1 MEFRDTEG
9 RTEQVKF
16 AMLARSSNTRLLG
29 SGNDT
34 VRVTVPDSI
43 WMPGDTLVAIQK
55 VERDSSVGTGAA
67 RYVVVQADGTNGFRP
82 IPVLVNDSIGINR
95 FLVACNGGQTASG
108 TRPTADAMTC
118 NPLAIN
124 TRGTLP
130 LTQGGATGGWHRW
143 SRVGSSSS
151 SSLEHS
157 IRARSCSSSPRR
169 SHQGDGEPVGPWQG
183 ERGAQ
188 SIPRTVRCRPAY
200 RSNTDG
206 THLLHGRAEEGILR
220 VYSVSGQ
227 CLQELTWKKSD
238 LLYTGNNAPTGDL
251 PFNLRTREGL
261 DMASGLYLFVLTATG
276 TSGNGLTQS
285 GKFVI
290 IR

>member
-1 MEFRDTEG
+1 
-9 RTEQVKF
+9 
-16 AMLARSSNTRLLG
+16 
-29 SGNDT
+29 
-34 VRVTVPDSI
+34 VPDSI

-55 VERDSSVGTGAA
+55 VGRDSSVGTGAA

-82 IPVLVNDSIGINR
+82 FPVLVNDSIGINR

-130 LTQGGATGGWHRW
+130 LTQGGATGGWAPVEPGWLQLFELARTFD
-143 SRVGSSSS
+143 SRSVVQLVATPFTTKTTISQSD
-151 SSLEHS
+151 LKKVNVVPNPYL
-157 IRARSCSSSPRR
+157 ARSDID
-169 SHQGDGEPVGPWQG
+169 QLTG
-183 ERGAQ
+183 
-188 SIPRTVRCRPAY
+188 RTPTARIYFTGVP
-200 RSNTDG
+200 
-206 THLLHGRAEEGILR
+206 EEGILR
-220 VYSVSGQ
+220 VYTVSGQ
-227 CLQELTWKKSD
+227 FLQELTWQKSD
-238 LLYTGNNAPTGDL
+238 LMYTGNNAPTGDL